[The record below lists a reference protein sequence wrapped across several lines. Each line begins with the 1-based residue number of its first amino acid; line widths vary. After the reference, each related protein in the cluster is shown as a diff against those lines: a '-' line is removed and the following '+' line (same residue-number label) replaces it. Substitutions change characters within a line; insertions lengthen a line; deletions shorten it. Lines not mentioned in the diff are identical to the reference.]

1 MDPAQ
6 CCVAC
11 SVRIYRS
18 MLAVYPAAFRWKY
31 GSEMAQV
38 FQDACR
44 DALWQRGL
52 PGLLAVWSD
61 TLPDLIVSVY
71 REWSFFVR
79 EERILMANNDN
90 AFGERLAQV
99 LGEDPT
105 YYSLLVSSEP
115 SRRMWEL
122 VESLALEGDPDQPE
136 TALALF
142 EELSEGVPEEQRERW
157 LAGLKDAAKRMARS
171 LPVEGDETL
180 ANRIMRMV
188 YADPEIYELF
198 AAVEPGNGLLE
209 LIENLALE
217 GNAEDIETML
227 HLMRLCALESQQ
239 NQIESV

>member
-1 MDPAQ
+1 MDQAQ
-6 CCVAC
+6 WSVAC
-11 SVRIYRS
+11 SVCIYRS
-18 MLAVYPAAFRWKY
+18 LLPVYPAPFRRKY
-31 GSEMAQV
+31 GAEMAQV
-38 FQDACR
+38 FRDSCR
-44 DALWQRGL
+44 AASQQHELC
-52 PGLLAVWSD
+52 GLLAVWVD
-61 TLPDLIVSVY
+61 TLPDLVITAY
-71 REWSFFVR
+71 REWSYFVR
-79 EERILMANNDN
+79 EERTSMANNDT

-99 LGEDPT
+99 LGKDPT

-142 EELSEGVPEEQRERW
+142 EELSEGVPEAQRERW

-227 HLMRLCALESQQ
+227 ALMRLCALESDK
-239 NQIESV
+239 SKV